1 MNFNRFF
8 LIGIFFGIFAVL
20 SAGVVFSTEAGE
32 PATIE
37 YTPGESGSFSF
48 VEGFF
53 TLFGNVFGAEDS
65 EYGAEGAKLF
75 VDSETGENFLNVFGE
90 ESVVKLGDVLYEN
103 MESDSFF
110 QFDSKGD
117 LIGFRLFASEEG
129 TSWNFGEE
137 FGLFEGLSKGDSLA
151 LIDGE
156 IIFRKAEEGNGVFN
170 WNGES
175 FKLLGDYFKMSI
187 NDEGNYFFNGNLRT
201 ELYDISGM
209 GEEDGKFILD
219 RNNRIVEVWKG
230 TKASLYGVDLETSGN
245 NVKISYKEDFD
256 ASKYKGTNYFN
267 LGDNKIN
274 AGGSGWGFR
283 LEDGENKVFGDMKI
297 EKEYYGDKSKKRF
310 LDISLYGGNIELEK
324 KTITKDYYFV
334 SAPDIWTIKND
345 RENYE
350 TFKDV
355 SFNLKGEGDFIINN
369 GRINIQSYKPKD
381 TWGLY
386 FDSNNDEYSYS
397 YDMNVDFDGKEYIL
411 KDNMVTSPDF
421 EGKVLFDANL
431 PWEKVVM
438 NNKLLSSNQ
447 DLSSQIESK
456 TGVRPREHEYFLR
469 SKEYETFLKW
479 CYQGTEEANENNL
492 DGARASWV
500 EVCNAAM
507 HEGLTAPN
515 LITTYLQ
522 DSDYS
527 PDNQKLGMDNALFDD
542 IMEELYGKNYVSE
555 DIEIIERSCKDRSNE
570 RYAICEGFFKNLK
583 ETIYFFTGEYMHKR
597 ERALDL
603 YGESWGQDALNS
615 LDDCQKARLAYAY
628 YNGYGAKSL
637 EGDREW
643 NYKEKLKN
651 PEANIFGWFDSKANP
666 PTEDEIRGGMD
677 VTNNLVKANVARV
690 VGTLEYLMK
699 LGSYPEDLNC

>member
-32 PATIE
+32 STTIE
-37 YTPGESGSFSF
+37 YTPGESGTFSF
-48 VEGFF
+48 VEGIF
-53 TLFGNVFGAEDS
+53 TTFGSVFGAEDS

-75 VDSETGENFLNVFGE
+75 VNAETGENFLNVLGE
-90 ESVVKLGDVLYEN
+90 DSVVKLEENLYEN
-103 MESDSFF
+103 MGSGSFF
-110 QFDSKGD
+110 KFDSKGD

-137 FGLFEGLSKGDSLA
+137 FGLFEDLSKGDSLA

-209 GEEDGKFILD
+209 GEEFGSFVLD
-219 RNNRIVEVWKG
+219 RDNKIVEVWKG
-230 TKASLYGVDLETSGN
+230 TKASLYGIDLEAN
-245 NVKISYKEDFD
+245 NHNVKISYKEDFD
-256 ASKYKGTNYFN
+256 ASKHKGINYFN
-267 LGDNKIN
+267 FGDNKIN

-283 LEDGENKVFGDMKI
+283 LEDEKNKPFGDMMI
-297 EKEYYGDKSKKRF
+297 EKVYYGDDPKKRF
-310 LDISLYGGNIELEK
+310 LDVSLYEGDVEIE
-324 KTITKDYYFV
+324 KTMTPKDYYFV
-334 SAPDIWTIKND
+334 SAPDVWTIKND

-350 TFKDV
+350 TFNDV
-355 SFNLKGEGDFIINN
+355 SFDIKANGLFSIQN
-369 GRINIQSYKPKD
+369 GRVNIQSDYESE
-381 TWGLY
+381 GL
-386 FDSNNDEYSYS
+386 FINSDKDEYSYS
-397 YDMNVDFDGKEYIL
+397 YDLNLEFGEKKYFLEDNIFKDFDKNIL
-411 KDNMVTSPDF
+411 Y
-421 EGKVLFDANL
+421 DANL

-438 NNKLLSSNQ
+438 NNKMLSNNQELSSK
-447 DLSSQIESK
+447 IESE

-469 SKEYETFLKW
+469 SREYETFLKW
-479 CYQGTEEANENNL
+479 CYQGTEHANQNNL
-492 DGARASWV
+492 DGARGSWI
-500 EVCNAAM
+500 EVYNAAM

-522 DSDYS
+522 NQDYS
-527 PDNQKLGMDNALFDD
+527 PDNQKIGMDNALFDD
-542 IMEELYGKNYVSE
+542 VLEELYGKGYVPE

-597 ERALDL
+597 QRALEL
-603 YGESWGQDALNS
+603 YGEHWGQDALNS
-615 LDDCQKARLAYAY
+615 LDDCQKARLSYAY
-628 YNGYGAKSL
+628 YNGYGAKTL
-637 EGDREW
+637 QGDREW
-643 NYKEKLKN
+643 NYKNKLKN
-651 PEANIFGWFDSKANP
+651 PEADIFGWFDAKANP
-666 PTEDEIRGGMD
+666 PAEDEIRQGMD
-677 VTNNLVKANVARV
+677 VTNDLVKANVARV